1 MRFNLILSTGL
12 LFLAASGSAFAA
24 EDKQT
29 PSSLKDIYA
38 CMEIAVDSER
48 LSCFDAA
55 AQQVKT
61 AEASGEILAIN
72 SGSVR
77 KLKREAFGFDL
88 PSLSIFRLPSFPKLQ
103 SGSNDLALV
112 SNEQDGAEVIAKN
125 KEGAI
130 TKVKLVI
137 KRYKLRN
144 NGKYRFYL
152 DNGQVWE
159 QSNSGSVFI
168 PKSAP
173 QLIAE
178 IRRAAMG
185 SYLMQINGRGKAIR
199 VRRVS

>member
-12 LFLAASGSAFAA
+12 FLFAASGTAFAA
-24 EDKQT
+24 EDKQNA
-29 PSSLKDIYA
+29 SSLKDIYA
-38 CMEIAVDSER
+38 CMGITVDSER

-55 AQQVKT
+55 AQQVKS

-72 SGSVR
+72 SGSVQ

-88 PSLSIFRLPSFPKLQ
+88 PNLPIFRLPSLPNLQ
-103 SGSNDLALV
+103 SGSNELALV
-112 SNEQDGAEVIAKN
+112 SNEQDGAEVLAK
-125 KEGAI
+125 KEDGTI
-130 TKVKLVI
+130 TKVGFEI
-137 KRYKLRN
+137 NRYKLRN

-152 DNGQVWE
+152 ANGQVWE
-159 QSNSGSVFI
+159 QSDGRNVFI

-185 SYLMQINGRGKAIR
+185 SYLMQINGKGRAIR
-199 VRRVS
+199 VKRIK

>member
-1 MRFNLILSTGL
+1 MRFNLILITGL
-12 LFLAASGSAFAA
+12 LLFAASGAAFAA
-24 EDKQT
+24 EDKQEA
-29 PSSLKDIYA
+29 SSLKDIYA
-38 CMEIAVDSER
+38 CMGITVDSER

-55 AQQVKT
+55 VQQVKS
-61 AEASGEILAIN
+61 AEASGEILTMN

-88 PSLSIFRLPSFPKLQ
+88 PSLSIFRLPSFPKLN

-112 SNEQDGAEVIAKN
+112 SNEQDGAEVVAKN

-130 TKVKLVI
+130 TKVRLVI
-137 KRYKLRN
+137 DRYKLRN

-159 QSNSGSVFI
+159 QSNSGKVFI
-168 PKSAP
+168 SKSSP
-173 QLIAE
+173 QLTAE

-185 SYLMQINGRGKAIR
+185 SYLMQINGKGKAIR
-199 VRRVS
+199 VRRVK